1 MNQKKMSLSVNCPQK
16 FKMIVLNQ
24 NLGFLPDEN
33 FAEAVFLK
41 CSLKKVEVRQIRFW
55 WERGFRL
62 PLIQLKSF

>member
-33 FAEAVFLK
+33 FAETVFLK

-55 WERGFRL
+55 WERDFRL
-62 PLIQLKSF
+62 PLIQLKRF